1 MTYARILL
9 LLLQFAGMV
18 VDWYKKQGYITEGM
32 HKQAKASLE
41 AVNAQVKVA
50 QAHGAKWR
58 SMSDDERMRILEEA
72 GDFRD

>member
-18 VDWYKKQGYITEGM
+18 VDYFQKQGYITEGM

-41 AVNAQVKVA
+41 AVNVQVKVA
-50 QAHGAKWR
+50 TAHGAHWK

-72 GDFRD
+72 GDFRE